1 MGPEGKEMCGG
12 VVMKVYNTTLFLW
25 VHNLKV

>member
-12 VVMKVYNTTLFLW
+12 VVMKVYNTPLFLW